1 MSCCVLRHVLTLSVC
16 PSPRPPTVCTAAVFP
31 VDRPPLSASR
41 LYIDSQEPSM
51 NWIAHR
57 YIGLFLGG
65 AVFSASQQVDSA
77 TEVAEPAYTQGSI
90 MQTTDASIQ
99 VEGEDR
105 HVVRSYD
112 GVPGLAAGLSHSRGL
127 ARQVPLGP
135 PHVSRVVGAQV

>member
-1 MSCCVLRHVLTLSVC
+1 
-16 PSPRPPTVCTAAVFP
+16 
-31 VDRPPLSASR
+31 
-41 LYIDSQEPSM
+41 M